1 MIPADCRAS
10 GRPLTLSIQGDIQ
23 SEGMGGGKQEKPGS
37 GWASEG
43 GWRGGS
49 PIPLEV
55 HRCNKEPTSVHSTE
69 PLEMRLGLP
78 IWRGH
83 TGSTQCIVGIP
94 AAQVTE
100 PSDYR
105 LISAIHQGHKQR
117 CRAGLPRA
125 DKVPSSTWGLVP
137 PPTILLSFLRNSTV
151 PPTISASLL
160 PSSSPVL
167 FPWSPTGLL

>member
-1 MIPADCRAS
+1 
-10 GRPLTLSIQGDIQ
+10 
-23 SEGMGGGKQEKPGS
+23 MGGGKQEKPGS

-55 HRCNKEPTSVHSTE
+55 HRCNKESTSGHSTE
-69 PLEMRLGLP
+69 PLEMWLRLP
-78 IWRGH
+78 TWRGH

-105 LISAIHQGHKQR
+105 LISAIHQSHKQG

-125 DKVPSSTWGLVP
+125 DRVPSSTWGLVP
-137 PPTILLSFLRNSTV
+137 PP
-151 PPTISASLL
+151 PPSSLASSKTLQSLL
-160 PSSSPVL
+160 RSLLLFFHLLYPFLSPGVPQGSCNPSVYKANWMFSY
-167 FPWSPTGLL
+167 

>member
-10 GRPLTLSIQGDIQ
+10 GRPLSLNIQ
-23 SEGMGGGKQEKPGS
+23 SEDMGGGKQEKPGS

-55 HRCNKEPTSVHSTE
+55 HRCNKESTSGHSTE
-69 PLEMRLGLP
+69 PLEMRLRLP
-78 IWRGH
+78 TWRGH

-105 LISAIHQGHKQR
+105 LISAIHQSHKQG

-125 DKVPSSTWGLVP
+125 DRVPSSTGAGSSP
-137 PPTILLSFLRNSTV
+137 PFLLSFLRNSAV
-151 PPTISASLL
+151 PPTVSASLL
-160 PSSSPVL
+160 PSSLPVP
-167 FPWSPTGLL
+167 FPWSPTGFL

>member
-105 LISAIHQGHKQR
+105 LISAIHQGHKQG
-117 CRAGLPRA
+117 CRAAPRA

-137 PPTILLSFLRNSTV
+137 PPTFLLSFLRNSTV